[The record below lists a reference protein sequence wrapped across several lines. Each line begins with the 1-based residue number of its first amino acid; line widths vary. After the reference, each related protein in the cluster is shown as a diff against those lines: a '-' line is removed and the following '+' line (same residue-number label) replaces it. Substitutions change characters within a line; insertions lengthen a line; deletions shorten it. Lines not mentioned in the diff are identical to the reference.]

1 MLFALEFN
9 YGSDYTPT
17 ISELM
22 GTNVLKNN
30 YCSFKTIPICKVKGT
45 YYCNPIWTMPTCSY
59 KNGHVLGEY
68 YQKYFRLAV
77 YKIEQLWYSI
87 SIKGQSTQ
95 SGVQMF
101 IFENKLTSQT
111 LTGQTKKILIEKIKA
126 SYQAYDSNIKPAVL
140 FERVV
145 TNGSY
150 ENRVVYGKIVEV

>member
-1 MLFALEFN
+1 
-9 YGSDYTPT
+9 
-17 ISELM
+17 
-22 GTNVLKNN
+22 
-30 YCSFKTIPICKVKGT
+30 
-45 YYCNPIWTMPTCSY
+45 
-59 KNGHVLGEY
+59 
-68 YQKYFRLAV
+68 
-77 YKIEQLWYSI
+77 
-87 SIKGQSTQ
+87 
-95 SGVQMF
+95 MF

>member
-1 MLFALEFN
+1 MIVVAIIGIMAAVAIPNFVSARNISWKNSCIHNLRQIEGSKMLFALEFN

-68 YQKYFRLAV
+68 Y
-77 YKIEQLWYSI
+77 
-87 SIKGQSTQ
+87 
-95 SGVQMF
+95 
-101 IFENKLTSQT
+101 
-111 LTGQTKKILIEKIKA
+111 
-126 SYQAYDSNIKPAVL
+126 
-140 FERVV
+140 
-145 TNGSY
+145 
-150 ENRVVYGKIVEV
+150 